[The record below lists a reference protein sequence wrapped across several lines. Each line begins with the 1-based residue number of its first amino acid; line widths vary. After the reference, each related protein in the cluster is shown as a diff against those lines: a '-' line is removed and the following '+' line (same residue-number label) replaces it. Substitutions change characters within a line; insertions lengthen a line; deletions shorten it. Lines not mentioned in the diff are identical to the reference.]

1 MGKIMLNGVEYSSG
15 GGGISDFT
23 PPTTQA
29 AGVHGLVPAPATI
42 EKLNNKLFLL
52 SDGTW
57 AFKGH
62 YEDANM
68 KNDDVSPMNFY
79 LDGNG
84 EPVVVTEWTPQHKV
98 VEADFDAGGISY
110 ELLANDNY
118 QTQRAI
124 PPNTYIGEFTNKN
137 IYFEVTSNDA
147 YTRNEY
153 GIPTGENSVSM
164 DITAGDIEL
173 SSKWDG
179 TNTSLKA
186 AVNKHN
192 TVQTAAWTASSTSAI
207 GTAVTGTVN
216 VEEGKKYLIILK
228 VPVSGA
234 THYYNVGSEVVGI
247 ADQGTGTIVYTA
259 TANGTLQAT
268 SGESAPVSYTYTDR
282 GKITAIELV
291 K

>member
-15 GGGISDFT
+15 GGGVSDFT

-29 AGVHGLVPAPATI
+29 AGVHGLVPAPAAI
-42 EKLNNKLFLL
+42 EKVNNKLFLL

-62 YEDANM
+62 YEDAQFKDNG
-68 KNDDVSPMNFY
+68 VPMNFY
-79 LDGNG
+79 IDGNG
-84 EPVVVTEWTPQHKV
+84 DPVVGEYWTPQRKV
-98 VEADFDAGGISY
+98 LEADFDASGILY
-110 ELLANDNY
+110 DIMANDNY
-118 QTQRAI
+118 QTQRGI
-124 PPNTYIGEFTNKN
+124 TPNEYIGEYTSNN
-137 IYFEVTSNDA
+137 LHFEVTSNDA

-153 GIPTGENSVSM
+153 GIPTGETSVSM

-192 TVQTAAWTASSTSAI
+192 TVQTAAWTASSTSAV

-268 SGESAPVSYTYTDR
+268 SGESASVSYTYTDR